1 VEVEPVKKA
10 RLLWPGS
17 TAAQTA
23 APAVASG
30 NNPFAD
36 IEQRIRSATGGADP
50 AAARDAAVGAVRALV
65 TGDPSQAQA
74 AREQAAAALAQAQN
88 IPIEQAREQVAQ
100 YEQQYRQ
107 AVEQAKQKAAAAADT
122 AAKAATRAALFSV
135 LALALGAIAA
145 WFGGRAG
152 AVDPTL
158 TTPALG
164 RQRRGWFPTHRY

>member
-1 VEVEPVKKA
+1 M
-10 RLLWPGS
+10 
-17 TAAQTA
+17 
-23 APAVASG
+23 
-30 NNPFAD
+30 
-36 IEQRIRSATGGADP
+36 SA
-50 AAARDAAVGAVRALV
+50 

-107 AVEQAKQKAAAAADT
+107 AVDQAKQKAAAAADA

-164 RQRRGWFPTHRY
+164 RQRRG